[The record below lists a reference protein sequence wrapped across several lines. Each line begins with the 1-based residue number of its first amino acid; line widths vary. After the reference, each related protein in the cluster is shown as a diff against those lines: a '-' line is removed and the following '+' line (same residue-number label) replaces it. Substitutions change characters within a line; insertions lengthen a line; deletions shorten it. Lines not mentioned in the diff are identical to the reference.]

1 MVTVIASGLRAA
13 RRRWPVAAF
22 LLFVNLAFGLIFTV
36 ASWSWLSIALDRALP
51 TRTLLTDLDV
61 NVFVDLFVHH
71 QGSLRM
77 LMTGG
82 ALLAAVFVLFS
93 VWATAGAVAAVGEEG
108 TLAECASR
116 GVQLYPKFLC
126 LWFVASFLHAASI
139 AASFLIGRALAHW
152 VAESSAESTFY
163 WATTGSLAL
172 GVFLVFFVAT
182 LHDHA
187 RIRVAATDSG
197 VLHACAWA
205 VAFVVVRE
213 VRALPLAALLL
224 AIGGGLWLV
233 YQTTGL
239 LIPTTFGPGIGLSL
253 LCGQILLLG
262 RMFLRVWLLAAETE
276 LQRVAADARS

>member
-1 MVTVIASGLRAA
+1 MLSVIVSGLRAA

-22 LLFVNLAFGLIFTV
+22 LLLANLAFGLIFTA
-36 ASWSWLSIALDRALP
+36 ASWSWLSLTLDRSLP

-71 QGSLRM
+71 EGSLRM

-82 ALLAAVFVLFS
+82 AMLAGVFVLFS

-108 TLAECASR
+108 SLAECASR

-126 LWFVASFLHAASI
+126 LWVLANSLHAASI
-139 AASFLIGRALAHW
+139 AASFLIGRALVHW
-152 VAESSAESTFY
+152 VAESPAESAFY
-163 WATTGSLAL
+163 WVTAGSVAL
-172 GVFLVFFVAT
+172 GVFLVLFVAT

-197 VLHACAWA
+197 VGHACAWA

-213 VRALPLAALLL
+213 ARALPLAVLLL
-224 AIGGGLWLV
+224 ALGGALWLA
-233 YQTTGL
+233 YQTTGM

-253 LCGQILLLG
+253 LCGQLLLLA